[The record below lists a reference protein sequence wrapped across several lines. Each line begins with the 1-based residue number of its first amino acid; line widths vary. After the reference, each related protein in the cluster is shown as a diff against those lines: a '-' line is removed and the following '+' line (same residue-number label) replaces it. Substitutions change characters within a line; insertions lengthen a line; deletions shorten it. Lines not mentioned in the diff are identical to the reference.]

1 MRVEVEERFPGVYW
15 LRYPEGK
22 KLATRNALPGQRVY
36 GEELVEVGGVE
47 YRVWDPYRSKL
58 SSALHLGLREM
69 PVRRGSRV
77 LYLGAA
83 SGTTASHLSDI
94 VGEEGMIWCVE
105 FSFRPMRDLLPLCE
119 RRRNMVPILADARD
133 PASYRFLVGEADV
146 IYQDVAQPDQTEIL
160 RRNLAAFLR
169 PGGWALFFVK
179 AKSIDVTRD
188 SREVFREE
196 RGKLGEGV
204 EVVELRVLE
213 PYEKD
218 HALLVL
224 RRE

>member
-1 MRVEVEERFPGVYW
+1 MRVEERFPGVYW
-15 LRYPEGK
+15 LWYPEGK

-36 GEELVEVGGVE
+36 GEELVEVEGVE
-47 YRVWDPYRSKL
+47 YRIWDPYRSKL
-58 SSALHLGLREM
+58 ASALHLGLREM
-69 PVRRGSRV
+69 PIGRGSRV

-105 FSFRPMRDLLPLCE
+105 LSFRPMRDLLPLCE
-119 RRRNMVPILADARD
+119 RRKNMVPILADARD
-133 PASYRFLVGEADV
+133 PSSYRFLVGEADV
-146 IYQDVAQPDQTEIL
+146 IYQDVAQPDQAEIL
-160 RRNLAAFLR
+160 RRNLSAFLR
-169 PGGWALFFVK
+169 PGGWALFFLK

-196 RGKLGEGV
+196 REKLGRGV
-204 EVVELRVLE
+204 EVVEFKVLE

-224 RRE
+224 RTE